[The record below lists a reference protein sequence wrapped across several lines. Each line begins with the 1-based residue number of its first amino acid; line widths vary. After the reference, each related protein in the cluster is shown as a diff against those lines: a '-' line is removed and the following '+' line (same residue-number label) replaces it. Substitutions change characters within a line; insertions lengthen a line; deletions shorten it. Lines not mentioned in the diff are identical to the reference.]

1 MGWFGDN
8 DNREAVGRQFEYD
21 TEMWQFNEQQ
31 QEDAYQFKLDQ
42 WAIDKWNTDASIA
55 YKNET
60 AINDWKYRQDM
71 REFDYQNQI
80 EAYNASVQNYERQM
94 DYNNIAAELTNS
106 DNTRKYNEKLIAIG
120 YQNEEL
126 VQKFDFDT
134 RGLTED
140 YKFETRGMTEDQAL
154 EARGMTLDIQA
165 KRAEKAF
172 QSQQLRIDSI
182 QKTGQVRATGAVGR
196 SSRRGVQSVMAS
208 FGMQQA
214 ALQDAVLRDDARYEF
229 GMEQSQTKY
238 ARGMDYAQTKYAR
251 GMDMAEA
258 KLDIGRRQLQDSMK
272 SATAQHEADKQ
283 HVLLQK
289 YNADMQAENAIAPAP
304 VLPPEMP
311 APLALPTPKT
321 LKPHKGGSPPK
332 PIKGAIQQGPN
343 LIGHIINAIS
353 DDRLKY
359 DITRVGTS
367 PSGVPEYTF
376 KYRLDGEHGPTY
388 KGTSAQDLL
397 AMGRKDAVGMT
408 EKDGFYY
415 VDYSKLDVKMEKVQ
429 LA

>member
-42 WAIDKWNTDASIA
+42 WAIDKWNTEASIA

-60 AINDWKYRQDM
+60 AVNDWKYRQDM

-134 RGLTED
+134 RGM
-140 YKFETRGMTEDQAL
+140 REDQAL
-154 EARGMTLDIQA
+154 EARGMTLDIEA
-165 KRAEKAF
+165 KRAENAF
-172 QSQQLRIDSI
+172 KGQQLKIDAI
-182 QKTGQVRATGAVGR
+182 QRTGQVRATGAVGR

-214 ALQDAVLRDDARYEF
+214 ALQDAILRDDARYEF
-229 GMEQSQTKY
+229 GMEQSQT
-238 ARGMDYAQTKYAR
+238 RYAR
-251 GMDMAEA
+251 GMDMAGA
-258 KLDIGRRQLQDSMK
+258 KLDLGRRQLQDSMK

-289 YNADMQAENAIAPAP
+289 YNADMQAENQIAPAP

-321 LKPHKGGSPPK
+321 LKPHQGGSPPR

-343 LIGHIINAIS
+343 IVGHLINAIS

-359 DITRVGTS
+359 NITRVGTS

>member
-8 DNREAVGRQFEYD
+8 DNSKAVERQFEYD
-21 TEMWQFNEQQ
+21 NKVYEFNEQ
-31 QEDAYQFKLDQ
+31 ERTDAYEFKLDQ
-42 WAIDKWNTDASIA
+42 WAIDKWNTEASIA

-60 AINDWKYRQDM
+60 AVNDWKYRQDM

-134 RGLTED
+134 RGM
-140 YKFETRGMTEDQAL
+140 REDQAL
-154 EARGMTLDIQA
+154 EARGMTLDIEA
-165 KRAEKAF
+165 KRAENAF
-172 QSQQLRIDSI
+172 KGQQLKIDAI
-182 QKTGQVRATGAVGR
+182 QRTGQVRATGAVGR

-214 ALQDAVLRDDARYEF
+214 ALQDAILRDDARYEF
-229 GMEQSQTKY
+229 GMEQSQT
-238 ARGMDYAQTKYAR
+238 RYAR
-251 GMDMAEA
+251 GMDMAGA
-258 KLDIGRRQLQDSMK
+258 KLDLGRRQLQDSMK

-289 YNADMQAENAIAPAP
+289 YNADMQAENQIAPAP

-332 PIKGAIQQGPN
+332 PIRGAIQQGPN

>member
-8 DNREAVGRQFEYD
+8 DNSKAVERQFEYD
-21 TEMWQFNEQQ
+21 NKVYEFNEQ
-31 QEDAYQFKLDQ
+31 ERTDAYEFKLDQ
-42 WAIDKWNTDASIA
+42 WAIDKWNTEASIA

-60 AINDWKYRQDM
+60 AVNDWKYRQDM

-134 RGLTED
+134 RGM
-140 YKFETRGMTEDQAL
+140 REDQAL
-154 EARGMTLDIQA
+154 EARGMTLDIEA
-165 KRAEKAF
+165 KRAENAF
-172 QSQQLRIDSI
+172 KGQQLKIDAI
-182 QKTGQVRATGAVGR
+182 QRTGQVRATGAVGR

-214 ALQDAVLRDDARYEF
+214 ALQDAILRDDARYEF
-229 GMEQSQTKY
+229 GMEQSQT
-238 ARGMDYAQTKYAR
+238 RYAR
-251 GMDMAEA
+251 GMDMAGA
-258 KLDIGRRQLQDSMK
+258 KLDLGRRQLQDSMK

-289 YNADMQAENAIAPAP
+289 YNADMQAENQIAPAP

>member
-8 DNREAVGRQFEYD
+8 DNKEAVERQFKYD
-21 TEMWQFNEQQ
+21 NKIYEFNEQ
-31 QEDAYQFKLDQ
+31 ERTDLHKFKLDQ

-134 RGLTED
+134 RGM
-140 YKFETRGMTEDQAL
+140 REDQAL
-154 EARGMTLDIQA
+154 EARGMTLDIEA

-172 QSQQLRIDSI
+172 QGQQLRIDSI
-182 QKTGQVRATGAVGR
+182 QKTGQARATGAVGR
-196 SSRRGVQSVMAS
+196 SARRGVQSVMAS

-214 ALQDAVLRDDARYEF
+214 ALQDAILRDDARYEF

-238 ARGMDYAQTKYAR
+238 ARGMD
-251 GMDMAEA
+251 MAGA
-258 KLDIGRRQLQDSMK
+258 KLDLGRRQLQDSMK
-272 SATAQHEADKQ
+272 SAKTQHEADKQ

-289 YNADMQAENAIAPAP
+289 YNADMQAENAIAPEP

-321 LKPHKGGSPPK
+321 LKPHKGGSPPR

-343 LIGHIINAIS
+343 IIGHIINAIS

-397 AMGRKDAVGMT
+397 SMGREDAVGMT